1 MLLPHGVRSLVVVAL
16 AVSVA
21 AQTPPTSPPTQDE
34 LLAAELA
41 SPFLQ
46 MAPWLLDWDEALAK
60 AKKEQRLL
68 FAYFTTVNH

>member
-1 MLLPHGVRSLVVVAL
+1 MRFSPGARPLFVAL
-16 AVSVA
+16 LAVAAA
-21 AQTPPTSPPTQDE
+21 AQTPPVSPPTQDE

-46 MAPWLLDWDEALAK
+46 KAPWLLDWDEALAK
-60 AKKEQRLL
+60 AKGERRLL

>member
-1 MLLPHGVRSLVVVAL
+1 MQFSPGAHPLFAALFAVA
-16 AVSVA
+16 AT

-46 MAPWLLDWDEALAK
+46 NAPWLLDWDAALAK
-60 AKKEQRLL
+60 AKDERRLL